1 MVTMSLVNSEKTN
14 GLVSG
19 ALREQATELL
29 QREEPVLRRVV
40 FRYVRDESTVDDLM
54 QEISLKVLRRID
66 SVRDPRTLRGWLF
79 QLSRNACLDYL
90 RAQDRRPSGS
100 PAPLPH
106 AQAHGDLG
114 RNPSEV
120 FLSEE
125 RVAAVQHALE
135 GLPESQRE
143 VIRLRIEAGMDHQA
157 IADELGISRQAVE
170 VRLCRGRAAL
180 KERLSEILEGDL

>member
-1 MVTMSLVNSEKTN
+1 MSLVRPEKSN
-14 GLVSG
+14 DLVSG
-19 ALREQATELL
+19 ALRVQATELL
-29 QREEPVLRRVV
+29 EREDPVLRRVV
-40 FRYVRDESTVDDLM
+40 FRYVRDEATVDDLM

-66 SVRDPRTLRGWLF
+66 TVRDVRTLRGWLF
-79 QLSRNACLDYL
+79 QLARNACLDYL

-106 AQAHGDLG
+106 AKANGDMG

-125 RVAAVQHALE
+125 RLSAVHNALDE
-135 GLPESQRE
+135 LPESQRE

-180 KERLSEILEGDL
+180 KERLADILEGDL